1 MIAWTL
7 ELGVTKGIITW
18 KLELGVTKG
27 MISLTLEI
35 GVTKVTY
42 NWCSSYDVY

>member
-1 MIAWTL
+1 MIVWTL